1 MSKRGLERPF
11 MSIKSSSTKL
21 SDGKPMKV
29 RDGRLTKKAIEKL
42 KKNYRKAV
50 RNNVNRNMASSERD
64 SAEKRC
70 KWR

>member
-42 KKNYRKAV
+42 KKKT
-50 RNNVNRNMASSERD
+50 M
-64 SAEKRC
+64 EKLC
-70 KWR
+70 VTM